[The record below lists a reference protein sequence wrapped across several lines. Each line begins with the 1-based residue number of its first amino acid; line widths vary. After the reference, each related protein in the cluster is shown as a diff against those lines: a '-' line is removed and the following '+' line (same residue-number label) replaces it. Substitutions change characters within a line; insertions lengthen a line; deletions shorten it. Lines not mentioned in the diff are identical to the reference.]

1 MGLLLLPR
9 LLGDHAEVG
18 LDHVAVL
25 AADRFALR
33 FHEVAGEARWELAP
47 VAGLEQHVRRQVAF
61 GHRAG
66 LDGRALA
73 LAGHVGHRVLAGHL
87 ALAGRAALPH
97 RLRLGLRR
105 GGHRLARFALTLALF
120 RLALALTLLGLALT
134 LALLRLTLLTLLAL
148 LALGHLRLPL
158 AVERVERLGEELG
171 GRVGER
177 AAFGR
182 ALGLAFGLALL
193 LAARLRELLGVGLD
207 GGLSGL
213 V

>member
-9 LLGDHAEVG
+9 LLRDHAEVG

-33 FHEVAGEARWELAP
+33 FHEVAGEARRELSP

-73 LAGHVGHRVLAGHL
+73 LAGHVGHRILAGHL

-97 RLRLGLRR
+97 RLRLRLGG
-105 GGHRLARFALTLALF
+105 GGHRLAGLALS
-120 RLALALTLLGLALT
+120 GLALT
-134 LALLRLTLLTLLAL
+134 LALLRLALALLGLTLLAL
-148 LALGHLRLPL
+148 LALALRHLGLAL
-158 AVERVERLGEELG
+158 AVERVER
-171 GRVGER
+171 
-177 AAFGR
+177 
-182 ALGLAFGLALL
+182 
-193 LAARLRELLGVGLD
+193 
-207 GGLSGL
+207 
-213 V
+213 